1 MGLVISRA
9 HLAAIRAHADAAGAE
24 ECCGLLLGD
33 PASGRVQAIQPA
45 PNVAAQPV
53 HFFEIDPAT
62 LLAAYRAARRGG
74 PAVIGHYH
82 SHPHGTAEPSAV
94 DAAMAE
100 RRGEIWLIL
109 GGDGTA
115 RAWRAGSDGAWHG
128 CFTPLPLA
136 SDSD

>member
-9 HLAAIRAHADAAGAE
+9 HLAAIRAQADAAGRE

-33 PASGRVQAIQPA
+33 PASGRVQAIRPA
-45 PNVAAQPV
+45 ANVAAQPV

-62 LLAAYRAARRGG
+62 LLAAYRAARTGG

-94 DAAMAE
+94 DADMAE

-109 GGDGTA
+109 GGDGTT
-115 RAWRAGSDGAWHG
+115 RAWRAGPDGPRHG
-128 CFTPLPLA
+128 CFTSVPLV
-136 SDSD
+136 SGTD